1 MNRSD
6 WVFVGVRLYGLYLLI
21 SAALM
26 LPVILDAMRMSAA
39 EEFGAPVS
47 AWMSGSVS
55 ILARALAGA
64 GLCLG
69 APGIE
74 RWLAA
79 KDARSAARR

>member
-6 WVFVGVRLYGLYLLI
+6 WVFVGVRLYGLFLLV
-21 SAALM
+21 SAALKMPM
-26 LPVILDAMRMSAA
+26 LLEAMRMSAA

-47 AWMSGSVS
+47 AWMSGS
-55 ILARALAGA
+55 LALVAHVLAGA
-64 GLCLG
+64 GLFLG